1 MEDTKSQ
8 PCPYTHL
15 TTSRVSLDEMDRTR
29 PTTWTEWYRF
39 ARETLGLAP
48 VEAADYAT
56 ARYVEQENRARLRD
70 RWAGTPSPSP

>member
-1 MEDTKSQ
+1 
-8 PCPYTHL
+8 
-15 TTSRVSLDEMDRTR
+15 MDRTR